1 MIHPNRSIR
10 MVQDPIRHRPGQLWR
25 KRKSNEYKEMRPS
38 LLDNIFHH
46 LDDIETSLYSN
57 RQYLSRTLGL
67 LGRQMLR
74 LVHESPFE
82 VL

>member
-10 MVQDPIRHRPGQLWR
+10 KVQDPIRHRPGQLWR
-25 KRKSNEYKEMRPS
+25 KRKSNGYKEMRPS

-74 LVHESPFE
+74 LVHESLFE